1 MWVGGERQVSL
12 ATRVKQ
18 QVFQFVELESLPDL
32 PAHSDF
38 GASRTTR
45 GDEQTYLRRRVAA
58 RFAEADIS
66 GAVRE
71 LASSDGL
78 APQDDTTLAD
88 LRSKHPPAPNDL
100 ELPDPPS
107 DVEVPMVASEAD
119 TKRAFPSGILWW
131 PGWPPPES
139 FEGIDWPCLS
149 GGRVTV
155 SDHCNQVHQYDFERR
170 SAWFCTGN
178 FLWCYFVCLK

>member
-1 MWVGGERQVSL
+1 MCVGGGERQVSL

-18 QVFQFVELESLPDL
+18 QVFQFVDLESLPDL

-38 GASRTTR
+38 VAGASRTAR
-45 GDEQTYLRRRVAA
+45 GDEQAYLRRRVAA
-58 RFAEADIS
+58 KFAEADIS

-100 ELPDPPS
+100 VLPDPPS

-119 TKRAFPSGILWW
+119 TKRAINSFRPGSSGCPDGLRPS
-131 PGWPPPES
+131 
-139 FEGIDWPCLS
+139 
-149 GGRVTV
+149 
-155 SDHCNQVHQYDFERR
+155 
-170 SAWFCTGN
+170 
-178 FLWCYFVCLK
+178 